1 MGKTKGF
8 GTQNSVPS
16 KSHPKLRRLEEG
28 NSEQSGVGYKLP

>member
-8 GTQNSVPS
+8 GTQNSVPI